1 MAALRDA
8 ALRDDGELVGAS
20 EPQRPLRS
28 SASGLGPLCPRL
40 ALAVTLPFPP
50 IAAGGRCAGARPDVG
65 IVAGV
70 ARGLRAGHLL

>member
-8 ALRDDGELVGAS
+8 ALQDDGELVDAS
-20 EPQRPLRS
+20 EPQRPLQS
-28 SASGLGPLCPRL
+28 SVSGLGPLCHRL
-40 ALAVTLPFPP
+40 ALAVTLPSPP

-70 ARGLRAGHLL
+70 ARSLRAGHML